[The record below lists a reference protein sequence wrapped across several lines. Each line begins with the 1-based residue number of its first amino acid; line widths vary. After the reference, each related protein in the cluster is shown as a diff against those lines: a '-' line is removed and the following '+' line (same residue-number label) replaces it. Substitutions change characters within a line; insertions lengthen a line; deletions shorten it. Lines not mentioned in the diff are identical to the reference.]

1 MPGRSISYRLIEY
14 RYIPLLLLLIG
25 TALIF
30 LTLSTSASF
39 DRQTAEQG
47 QQIFQQNCA
56 SCHTVGKG
64 KLVGPDLQGVTA
76 LRDRQWLQEFIL
88 DPTAKFDSGD
98 PIAMQLLAD
107 YSNIRMPN
115 MGLTAADVEAILIFL
130 ESSSAATQPAP
141 TTGVSQ
147 STPAAP
153 AVVGN
158 AAAGQRNFTGETS
171 LANGGTACIACHSIS
186 GSGVL
191 DGGTLG
197 PDLTQVL
204 TRYGE
209 PGLTAAISTVNFPT
223 MIGIF
228 GAKPLTPQ
236 EVSDLVAYFTATN
249 TQPVSI
255 ATKTGLYLGI
265 AGGLA
270 VILFAVLLIFW
281 PRQRQ
286 SISEKLRA
294 GKL

>member
-1 MPGRSISYRLIEY
+1 MPGRFISFRLFD
-14 RYIPLLLLLIG
+14 RRRIPLLFMLIG
-25 TALIF
+25 AALIF

-56 SCHTVGKG
+56 SCHTVGGG

-98 PIAMQLLAD
+98 PIAMQLLAE

-115 MGLTAADVEAILIFL
+115 MGLTVADAEAILVFL
-130 ESSSAATQPAP
+130 ESSSAA
-141 TTGVSQ
+141 SQ
-147 STPAAP
+147 STPTAGASQPTLTAP

-158 AAAGQRNFTGETS
+158 AAAGQRYFTGETS

-209 PGLTAAISTVNFPT
+209 PGLTAAISDINFPT

-228 GAKPLTPQ
+228 GAKPLTSQ
-236 EVSDLVAYFTATN
+236 EVSDLVAYFTETN
-249 TQPVSI
+249 VQPASVG
-255 ATKTGLYLGI
+255 TKTGLYLGI

-270 VILFAVLLIFW
+270 MILFAVLFIFW